1 MRHQIESD
9 DIANIMASF
18 ADDAGSLG
26 RATRAVVALPERV
39 DKDNSRLIWLPR
51 GKVVPIDTRDLGD
64 LVYRFL
70 RLTDSDE
77 AILEF
82 ARKFG
87 PLWICRRHDVAAYH
101 PPTLFMPGALGPG
114 PTGND
119 DMGLKP
125 VFDYNCLPEKLKDGR
140 WAESLGTWRRFSL
153 RAKSVLAIAARL
165 KAGKD
170 ISKEE
175 WRAVD
180 GFDWDWEKWG
190 AWAYLADPWSRLAE
204 TLNWW
209 LVIAQAQPFVTA
221 HNNSLRASI
230 GIPRVSRHIPSVLS
244 VIAVQLIFACQ
255 RQSDFVTCSGC
266 GLVFLPKR
274 RPVAGKQVGLY
285 RARRNYCETCR
296 GSVALRNA
304 KADQMD
310 RDRKIWSLA
319 QQGNPVEKIARITK
333 LDRARVEQ
341 RLRQIRARNGRIK

>member
-190 AWAYLADPWSRLAE
+190 AWVSSRSLVAAGRNPKLVVGDRSGATLRDGAQQLAPRIDRHTKGLKTYSQRSVGYRSSVDFRL
-204 TLNWW
+204 
-209 LVIAQAQPFVTA
+209 
-221 HNNSLRASI
+221 SAS
-230 GIPRVSRHIPSVLS
+230 
-244 VIAVQLIFACQ
+244 
-255 RQSDFVTCSGC
+255 
-266 GLVFLPKR
+266 KR
-274 RPVAGKQVGLY
+274 
-285 RARRNYCETCR
+285 
-296 GSVALRNA
+296 LRN
-304 KADQMD
+304 
-310 RDRKIWSLA
+310 LL
-319 QQGNPVEKIARITK
+319 G
-333 LDRARVEQ
+333 
-341 RLRQIRARNGRIK
+341 LRPSFPA